1 MINFY
6 FKNLKIV
13 MKVPSIESSCT
24 LLPNGSSQLR
34 TTESIIDEDGYL
46 SYDGKYSKDVGFD
59 SKNCQII
66 KR

>member
-1 MINFY
+1 
-6 FKNLKIV
+6 

-24 LLPNGSSQLR
+24 LLPNGSSQLI
-34 TTESIIDEDGYL
+34 TTESITDEDGYL

>member
-13 MKVPSIESSCT
+13 MKAPSIECMCQ
-24 LLPNGSSQLR
+24 PNGTSQLR
-34 TTESIIDEDGYL
+34 TTESTTDEDGYL

-59 SKNCQII
+59 SKNCQKI

>member
-1 MINFY
+1 
-6 FKNLKIV
+6 
-13 MKVPSIESSCT
+13 MKAPSIECMCQ
-24 LLPNGSSQLR
+24 PNGTSQLR
-34 TTESIIDEDGYL
+34 TTESTTDEDGYL